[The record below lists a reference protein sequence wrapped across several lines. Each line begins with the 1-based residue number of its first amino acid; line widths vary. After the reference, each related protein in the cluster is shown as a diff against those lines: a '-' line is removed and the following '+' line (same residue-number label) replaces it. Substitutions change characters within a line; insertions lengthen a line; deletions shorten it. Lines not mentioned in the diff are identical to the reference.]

1 MDKQIQHKYYPNKRS
16 DVEAFPNYY
25 SSYPTS
31 KAPQEFSAICFSAIV
46 HYTEIFI
53 LYFFFAFVLSDSVC
67 PLPAMWDDLQCL
79 RDLCLYEFSVLAM

>member
-1 MDKQIQHKYYPNKRS
+1 MFILFINQYKQIQHKYYPNKRS

-53 LYFFFAFVLSDSVC
+53 LYFFFAFVLSDSLC
-67 PLPAMWDDLQCL
+67 PLPAM
-79 RDLCLYEFSVLAM
+79 